1 MKRVSLFCAV
11 MMSVLFAGTADA
23 APITVTGYVC
33 SATYTKQNNVFYG
46 QGYVSIQ
53 VHNAP
58 GCTGGVVGTYQYLGS
73 GASNGGYQHSEA
85 ERLQLFDRATTA
97 ATQGTHI
104 NLLVESVGGG
114 IFTTTYSAN

>member
-1 MKRVSLFCAV
+1 MLGDVHAAEQRGLW
-11 MMSVLFAGTADA
+11 AGLRE
-23 APITVTGYVC
+23 
-33 SATYTKQNNVFYG
+33 
-46 QGYVSIQ
+46 
-53 VHNAP
+53 HP
-58 GCTGGVVGTYQYLGS
+58 GPQRAGLHRGVVGTYQYLGS
-73 GASNGGYQHSEA
+73 GAANGGYQHSEA